1 MGLVNPAANLVN
13 RPTNGSASQN
23 MTSNSTYS
31 DRGRYSGSGKCIERQ
46 LNIFEVIS
54 IIFAGGFC
62 IGQAGI
68 LGGRSGRND
77 FFFLIHVLCLC
88 ATLWV
93 MIDLPPAF
101 IYMPGLKPPI
111 LLPFL
116 RFLTAIYL
124 WPLGFPS

>member
-1 MGLVNPAANLVN
+1 MGLVNSAANLVN

-23 MTSNSTYS
+23 MASNSTYS

-77 FFFLIHVLCLC
+77 SCKPADLANDSEHFYNQSVVNKDRGDTGAGIWSRLDYDLKSVCLN
-88 ATLWV
+88 
-93 MIDLPPAF
+93 IRKDSSS
-101 IYMPGLKPPI
+101 K
-111 LLPFL
+111 
-116 RFLTAIYL
+116 
-124 WPLGFPS
+124 